1 MTKPNVEK
9 ADSVAQE
16 NNLKKGIA
24 AGKPAAISVCMREKQ
39 VDYSCRICMSIEEA
53 AEYSML
59 GENRL
64 RRIIENDRHEGKLN
78 WVLHVGERTRVKR
91 IPFEQWVLEQEFIA

>member
-9 ADSVAQE
+9 ADSAAQE

-24 AGKPAAISVCMREKQ
+24 AGKPAAINVCMREKQ
-39 VDYSCRICMSIEEA
+39 VDYSRRICMSIEEA

-64 RRIIENDRHEGKLN
+64 RRIIENDRYEGKLN